1 MTAES
6 TMSDHAES
14 VIAAALSEQGAA
26 YPRCGASL
34 IMDALRAARI
44 TIVEPA
50 AMVCDRAPSL
60 TVRWADGQVVVH
72 AKGSGVVRT
81 LLDDSR
87 HTPDDAREL
96 GAALLAAAEYAEG
109 QR

>member
-34 IMDALRAARI
+34 IMDALRLIAVLDGR
-44 TIVEPA
+44 EWKY
-50 AMVCDRAPSL
+50 RADDLQRYADSL
-60 TVRWADGQVVVH
+60 QVS
-72 AKGSGVVRT
+72 A
-81 LLDDSR
+81 
-87 HTPDDAREL
+87 
-96 GAALLAAAEYAEG
+96 
-109 QR
+109 